1 LHAYFR
7 KLLTIA
13 GAAVAAGGLVL
24 SAAAPALADTTDV
37 YVQKANLTVSTSAG
51 SCSIYLTA
59 AEGHNYASLFYNN
72 VHSGVVCRVQLER
85 SANHGKTW
93 ARVSG
98 LDAIGSRSGTI
109 VLAKT
114 YNYYVGGDVARG
126 CVTVNGGTH
135 CTSAVTISGGSG
147 VPAQEALSPSFLDEL
162 VSSSTSEDSCQAA
175 VVSAASP
182 KSSKSTA
189 GAVFINQSSGHT
201 CTGWLERTNN
211 NGKTWYN
218 ESASHSI
225 GNVSGTTAY
234 AITATYADGTG
245 YKVRA
250 CLRLSGSSA
259 VHCSTAW

>member
-1 LHAYFR
+1 MHSYFR
-7 KLLTIA
+7 KLLTVA
-13 GAAVAAGGLVL
+13 GAAAAAGGLVL
-24 SAAAPALADTTDV
+24 SVATPALADTTDV
-37 YVQKANLTVSTSAG
+37 YSQKAQLDVSTSAG
-51 SCSIYLTA
+51 SCDIFVTA
-59 AEGHNYASLFYNN
+59 VEGHNYASLFYNN
-72 VHSGVVCRVQLER
+72 VHSGVVCRVQLQR
-85 SANHGKTW
+85 SSNKGKTW
-93 ARVSG
+93 TGASG
-98 LDAIGSRSGTI
+98 LDAIGSRTGTV

-114 YNYYVGGDVARG
+114 YNYYVGGDEARG

-147 VPAQEALSPSFLDEL
+147 VPAQEALSPSFLDEQATA
-162 VSSSTSEDSCQAA
+162 STSKGACLGA
-175 VVSAASP
+175 VTSVASP

-189 GAVFINQSSGHT
+189 GAVFLNQYSGAT
-201 CTGWLERTNN
+201 CTGWLERTKN

-250 CLRLSGSSA
+250 CVRLSSSST